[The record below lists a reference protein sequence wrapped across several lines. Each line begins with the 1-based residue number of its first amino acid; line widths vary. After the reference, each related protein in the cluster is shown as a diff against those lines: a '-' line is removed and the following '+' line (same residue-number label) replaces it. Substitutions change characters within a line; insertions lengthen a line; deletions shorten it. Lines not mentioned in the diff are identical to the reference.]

1 MMLMIS
7 NVSRA
12 SYKHYRPSGI
22 EWVGDVPAHWEV
34 RPLKH
39 WLGINEKV
47 LPEATDPEYE
57 FLYLEIADTGT
68 GVLTDQ
74 PTKIQFGAAP
84 SRARRLVRSG
94 DTIASTVRTYLK
106 AVWFTDKINE
116 DLVCSTGFAVFT
128 PRKEIAPKFV
138 SYMAQSSSFT
148 DRVMAESVGI
158 AYPAISEGRIS
169 SFKVCVPT
177 LGEQIAIVHYLDAAD
192 SRIQA
197 ISAPRSGS

>member
-12 SYKHYRPSGI
+12 SYKLYRPSGI

-74 PTKIQFGAAP
+74 PTRIQFGTAP
-84 SRARRLVRSG
+84 SRARRLVRNG
-94 DTIASTVRTYLK
+94 DTIVSTVRTYLK

-128 PRKEIAPKFV
+128 PRNGIAPKFV

-148 DRVMAESVGI
+148 DR
-158 AYPAISEGRIS
+158 
-169 SFKVCVPT
+169 
-177 LGEQIAIVHYLDAAD
+177 
-192 SRIQA
+192 
-197 ISAPRSGS
+197 